1 MRLARGV
8 AHRAAALHEHWQR
21 WLGPV
26 LVALALLGG
35 AARCG
40 LRSVEEADELLASIN
55 IRAPRLA
62 ALPSAAAPAATPAT
76 PAATPA
82 ATPSA
87 PFSFAPL
94 SRRVVLLVIDGL
106 GEAHSH
112 ALPVLD
118 ELRRLGVSTV
128 ATSHLPSLSRPNYV
142 SLLTGAP
149 PAHSGVRSNAYG
161 WEVPLDSLLH
171 RVRATARQTA
181 FVTDVAPGF
190 GAMFAHQLS
199 EAVATPWSGG
209 WVRAGLLA
217 LERRYPLVVIIPG
230 GVDNAGHERGAASD
244 EYRAA
249 ALQIDRQLGELLG
262 ALDLTRDT
270 IVVTADHGHTAA
282 GGHGGDEPEVMRV
295 PLVMAGAGV
304 RRGATIEGAR
314 LVDVAPTVAAL
325 LGTAP
330 PRHALGRCLG
340 EALAM
345 PPSQRRALRLADDAR
360 LAAIER
366 WLAAEPGASDQP
378 EAERP
383 LLDRAFASAALA
395 LLLLFVVR
403 VAERQRLVHI
413 DRRVLAVAVGAPLAA
428 VAALL
433 AGAGGELSLST
444 LANRAEGTRALL
456 LAAAAVVAVH
466 TLGALWALRDRPL
479 RQRLAA
485 TNALVLIALSLATSM
500 VSVTAALLGSPP
512 WQSLPPAPMLL
523 LMPLASMSLATSAL
537 GCGLALAI
545 ELVVFAARRP

>member
-1 MRLARGV
+1 MLRGV
-8 AHRAAALHEHWQR
+8 PARAAALHEHWQR

-26 LVALALLGG
+26 LVALALLAG

-62 ALPSAAAPAATPAT
+62 ELPATVASAPA
-76 PAATPA
+76 
-82 ATPSA
+82 
-87 PFSFAPL
+87 FAPL
-94 SRRVVLLVIDGL
+94 SRRVVVLVIDGL
-106 GEAHSH
+106 GEDHSH
-112 ALPVLD
+112 GLPVLD
-118 ELRRLGVSTV
+118 ELRRLGLSAV

-142 SLLTGAP
+142 SILTGAP
-149 PAHSGVRSNAYG
+149 PVHSGVRSNAYG
-161 WEVPLDSLLH
+161 WEVPLDSVLH

-190 GAMFAHQLS
+190 GAMFSRQLS

-217 LERRYPLVVIIPG
+217 LERRYPLVVLIPG
-230 GVDNAGHERGAASD
+230 GVDNAGHEHGAAS
-244 EYRAA
+244 EAYGQAA
-249 ALQIDRQLGELLG
+249 RLIDRQLGELLG

-270 IVVTADHGHTAA
+270 VLVTADHGHTAA

-304 RRGATIEGAR
+304 RRGAAIEAPR
-314 LVDVAPTVAAL
+314 LVDLAPTIAAL
-325 LGTAP
+325 LGTPP
-330 PRHALGRCLG
+330 PRHALGRCLV

-345 PPSQRRALRLADDAR
+345 PPMQQRALRSADRAR
-360 LAAIER
+360 RAAIER
-366 WLAAEPGASDQP
+366 WLAAEPGAAPASGPAPGD
-378 EAERP
+378 ERP

-395 LLLLFVVR
+395 LLLLFIVR
-403 VAERQRLVHI
+403 VAERQRLVHV
-413 DRRVLAVAVGAPLAA
+413 DRRVLTIAVASPLAA
-428 VAALL
+428 VAVLL

-456 LAAAAVVAVH
+456 LAAAAVVAFH
-466 TLGALWALRDRPL
+466 TAGALWVLRARPL

-485 TNALVLIALSLATSM
+485 ANALALISLSLATLLASAA
-500 VSVTAALLGSPP
+500 AALLGSPP
-512 WQSLPPAPMLL
+512 WQDLPPAPMLL

-537 GCGLALAI
+537 GCSLALAV

>member
-1 MRLARGV
+1 ML
-8 AHRAAALHEHWQR
+8 RAASARALALHEHWQR

-26 LVALALLGG
+26 LVALVLLAG

-40 LRSVEEADELLASIN
+40 LHSVEEADELMASIN

-62 ALPSAAAPAATPAT
+62 ELPATTAPAP
-76 PAATPA
+76 
-82 ATPSA
+82 
-87 PFSFAPL
+87 SFAPL

-106 GEAHSH
+106 GESRSH
-112 ALPVLD
+112 GLPVLD
-118 ELRRLGVSTV
+118 ELRRLGLSAV

-142 SLLTGAP
+142 SILTGAP
-149 PAHSGVRSNAYG
+149 PAQSGVRSNAYG
-161 WEVPLDSLLH
+161 WEVPLDSVLH

-190 GAMFAHQLS
+190 GSMFSHQLS

-230 GVDNAGHERGAASD
+230 GVDNAGHEHGAASE
-244 EYRAA
+244 EYREAA
-249 ALQIDRQLGELLG
+249 RQIDRQLGELLG
-262 ALDLTRDT
+262 SLDLTRDT
-270 IVVTADHGHTAA
+270 ILVTADHGHTAA
-282 GGHGGDEPEVMRV
+282 GGHGGDEPEVMRI

-304 RRGATIEGAR
+304 RRGAAIEAPR
-314 LVDVAPTVAAL
+314 LVDLAPTVAAL
-325 LGTAP
+325 LGTPP
-330 PRHALGRCLG
+330 PRHALGRCLV

-345 PPSQRRALRLADDAR
+345 PPMQQRALRTADRAR
-360 LAAIER
+360 RAAIER
-366 WLAAEPGASDQP
+366 WLATEPGDAAPATAPDP
-378 EAERP
+378 RADERP

-395 LLLLFVVR
+395 LFLLFIVR
-403 VAERQRLVHI
+403 VAERQRLAHI
-413 DRRVLAVAVGAPLAA
+413 DRRVLTIAVAAPLTAVAV
-428 VAALL
+428 LL

-456 LAAAAVVAVH
+456 LAAAAVVTFHA
-466 TLGALWALRDRPL
+466 LGAMWALRDRPL

-485 TNALVLIALSLATSM
+485 ANALALIALSLATLLASA
-500 VSVTAALLGSPP
+500 TAALLGSPP
-512 WQSLPPAPMLL
+512 WQSLPSAPMLL

-537 GCGLALAI
+537 GCSLALAI